1 MESSQIKGLFII
13 VIAALLAIYLGIAA
27 ATAQTEAVA
36 WVVGLAGVVFVL
48 ALGKNVWI
56 LLPATL
62 GLQGTINFLPGS
74 PPPWTLF
81 TGVVVGMFIIR
92 FALHRQDFIWR
103 FSWLDAAVL
112 LQLAAVG
119 QAFVRNP
126 TGLMVM
132 GGDTA
137 GGKPYFLFGIA
148 VIAYF
153 CLALARP
160 NERMIR
166 WAIISG
172 IALFILDGAILTI
185 SDWMPAFASLVIP
198 IYSNVNLA
206 TAYGQEMVTDLS
218 TVRGGV
224 GFSQLGRGLA
234 LPVLCMARPLM
245 TLNPLKPHLFVPL
258 MVGSGLVLL
267 SGYRSVIAY
276 LAVTY
281 IVVALLRRKV
291 VDVVVVGFAGFLA
304 LAIILATGTVQNLP
318 FGAQRV
324 LSVLPV
330 EVDSTAARD
339 ADQSTEWRVEMWKLA
354 LGTDDFIRNKWL
366 GDGFALSSREMKAI
380 LERAAGYENYMNSSQ
395 EQALAK
401 GSYHG
406 FHVET
411 IRFTGVLGLVLA
423 LVLMIVAFRCACRLI
438 RLFRGDPLFP
448 YVIFVAI
455 PFLIYPFWA
464 MLIFGAYR
472 AEFPQFIA
480 MAGLLKMIENFAIAK
495 NAARVP
501 LPDTSS
507 EQAAPRAVRN
517 LPFPEGRG
525 IRARG

>member
-1 MESSQIKGLFII
+1 MESSQLKALFII
-13 VIAALLAIYLGIAA
+13 VVAALLAIYLGIAA

-36 WVVGLAGVVFVL
+36 WVVGLAGIVFVL
-48 ALGKNVWI
+48 ALGRNVWVLI
-56 LLPATL
+56 PATL

-81 TGVVVGMFIIR
+81 TAVVVAMFIIR
-92 FALHRQDFIWR
+92 FALRRPDFSWR
-103 FSWLDAAVL
+103 FSWLDVAVL
-112 LQLAAVG
+112 LQLVAVG

-153 CLALARP
+153 CLAMVKP
-160 NERMIR
+160 NEKTIR
-166 WAIISG
+166 WAVISA
-172 IALFILDGAILTI
+172 IVLFILDGAILTI
-185 SDWMPAFASLVIP
+185 SDWVPAFATLVIP
-198 IYSNVNLA
+198 IYSNVNLTSA
-206 TAYGQEMVTDLS
+206 FGEAVAIDLA

-234 LPVLCMARPLM
+234 LPVLYMARPLNC
-245 TLNPLKPHLFVPL
+245 LNPLRPHLFIPL
-258 MVGSGLVLL
+258 AAGSALVLL

-276 LAVTY
+276 LCVTY
-281 IVVALLRRKV
+281 VVVALLRRKM
-291 VDVVVVGFAGFLA
+291 VDVVVVGFVGFLA
-304 LAIILATGTVQNLP
+304 LAFVLATGTVKNLP

-330 EVDSTAARD
+330 EVDSMAAKD

-354 LGTDDFIRNKWL
+354 LGSDRFIKNKWL
-366 GDGFALSSREMKAI
+366 GDGFALSTREMKAI
-380 LERAAGYENYMNSSQ
+380 LERAAGFENYMNSSQ

-411 IRFTGVLGLVLA
+411 IRFTGVLGLVMA
-423 LVLMIVAFRCACRLI
+423 LLLMVVAFRCAYRVI
-438 RLFRGDPLFP
+438 RFFRGDSLFP
-448 YVIFVAI
+448 YVLFVSL

-464 MLIFGAYR
+464 MLVFGTYR
-472 AEFPQFIA
+472 GEFPQFIA
-480 MAGLLKMIENFAIAK
+480 MTGLLKMIESYAMTK
-495 NAARVP
+495 NAAKIP
-501 LPDTSS
+501 LPNSTQD
-507 EQAAPRAVRN
+507 AATPSMLSGLPVSRRRN
-517 LPFPEGRG
+517 VGT
-525 IRARG
+525 